1 MPPSL
6 FQCQFNV
13 ISICLINK
21 IQSWS
26 QLFNK
31 YRHLL
36 LFRFSSSTFRV
47 PRSQGSIF
55 QTQTMSNVIDLTEEP
70 YILYPRTLDLT
81 GSHVIINGTI
91 IILDTVL
98 MIKEHSQKKVD
109 LDIKAKRN
117 QKNAALGDK
126 NRLDKIIEQEN
137 KAKCLH
143 NSQLTRLRTLI
154 SIIIAK
160 NRINTSSNQRKT
172 SNMISINFRSQLT
185 IAKEFCVILL
195 LGSLV

>member
-1 MPPSL
+1 MPRNFRFADETPFSTTHFPFCVCAIL
-6 FQCQFNV
+6 QLQCATAIVLTMPLCYFNV

-31 YRHLL
+31 YPHLL

-55 QTQTMSNVIDLTEEP
+55 QTMSNVIDLTEEP
-70 YILYPRTLDLT
+70 HILYPHTRDLT

-98 MIKEHSQKKVD
+98 MIKEHSQKMVD
-109 LDIKAKRN
+109 LDTKAKRN
-117 QKNAALGDK
+117 QKNAALRDK
-126 NRLDKIIEQEN
+126 NRLHKIIEQEN
-137 KAKCLH
+137 NAKCLH
-143 NSQLTRLRTLI
+143 NSQLARDKHTAVDI
-154 SIIIAK
+154 DIYHNCEKSD
-160 NRINTSSNQRKT
+160 
-172 SNMISINFRSQLT
+172 
-185 IAKEFCVILL
+185 
-195 LGSLV
+195 